1 MNFDF
6 ISTWAQAIAQF
17 EGFNTA
23 GNRAQRNNNP
33 GNLKFAGQPGAIGAD
48 SGGFAIFPDPGTG
61 FQALYTQL
69 QKYVVSYPG
78 YSILDITAK
87 YLGQSAPTSDSQGN
101 AYTYAGYVASALG
114 VDVSTTL
121 AQLSG
126 SSPATDVSPDLS
138 TVDPSSIDS
147 STVDATTT
155 GISTLAV
162 LGVIGLIAFLWLW
175 E

>member
-6 ISTWAQAIAQF
+6 IPTWASAIAQF

-33 GNLKFAGQPGAIGAD
+33 GNLKFAGQPGAVGAD
-48 SGGFAIFPDPGTG
+48 SGGFAIFPDPATG

-69 QKYVVSYPG
+69 QKYVVSYPD

-101 AYTYAGYVASALG
+101 AFTYAGYVASALG
-114 VDVSTTL
+114 ADITTTL
-121 AQLSG
+121 GQLAG
-126 SSPATDVSPDLS
+126 SSPQTDVTAP
-138 TVDPSSIDS
+138 DPSIYS
-147 STVDATTT
+147 VDGSGSAAPI
-155 GISTLAV
+155 GISSAGTIAV
-162 LGVIGLIAFLWLW
+162 LAALGLIAFLVLW
-175 E
+175 D